1 MIQYRC
7 RDGCPCLPLW
17 KIDILLLRQTY
28 MCMCTHVHVQV
39 VIVDFPCHNVH
50 VHVHVHVHVFID
62 KSNVHCYYHAC
73 THGTP
78 NSQRLVSGTV
88 YGLPTC
94 MYIVYVRV

>member
-50 VHVHVHVHVFID
+50 IFID

-73 THGTP
+73 THGNP

-88 YGLPTC
+88 YELP